1 MAVRGIISKNSNIC
15 IFVYVICTSAND
27 EERKTFYP

>member
-1 MAVRGIISKNSNIC
+1 MAVRGIISKNSKIC
-15 IFVYVICTSAND
+15 IFAYVFCIPAND